1 MAREM
6 SKLKIVD
13 ERRQREIEKMCAES
27 DELKQLQAHIRHA
40 YLNKERAAQS
50 TETQYRRQ
58 QDLEQ
63 DAAIDA
69 TYLKIKEDN
78 DTNHRSHVA
87 QKTSDLV
94 GNKQFIQD

>member
-1 MAREM
+1 MSGQFRQTTFDPTVSQQYQGPQGAQGINLAEMEENLAREM

-58 QDLEQ
+58 QDLE
-63 DAAIDA
+63 
-69 TYLKIKEDN
+69 
-78 DTNHRSHVA
+78 
-87 QKTSDLV
+87 
-94 GNKQFIQD
+94 

>member
-1 MAREM
+1 M

-13 ERRQREIEKMCAES
+13 ERRQREIEKMCGES

-50 TETQYRRQ
+50 TENQYRKQ
-58 QDLEQ
+58 QELEQ

-69 TYLKIKEDN
+69 TYLRIKEQQDRA
-78 DTNHRSHVA
+78 HRDHLA
-87 QKTSDLV
+87 EKTSNLV
-94 GNKQFIQD
+94 DNKQFIQGQIKE